1 MTRDFQ
7 VTATVLAAC
16 IVTSILVRGLFG
28 HSFSTWRLYL
38 RGETVRSADDVG
50 WLRGL
55 TVSSMM
61 RRDVATVRLTTTIAA
76 CRKLFRLGS
85 HQALFLIDDKG
96 SYRGVVLLPDVFS
109 SEVDNDCDST
119 EIVAL
124 ARYAE
129 TVLTGS
135 LNVVSAMKCF
145 EEAEADVLAVVDRNA
160 ENSVVGFLNEAYA
173 RRRYIEE
180 LNHATGGVA
189 TQVS

>member
-1 MTRDFQ
+1 
-7 VTATVLAAC
+7 
-16 IVTSILVRGLFG
+16 
-28 HSFSTWRLYL
+28 
-38 RGETVRSADDVG
+38 
-50 WLRGL
+50 
-55 TVSSMM
+55 MM